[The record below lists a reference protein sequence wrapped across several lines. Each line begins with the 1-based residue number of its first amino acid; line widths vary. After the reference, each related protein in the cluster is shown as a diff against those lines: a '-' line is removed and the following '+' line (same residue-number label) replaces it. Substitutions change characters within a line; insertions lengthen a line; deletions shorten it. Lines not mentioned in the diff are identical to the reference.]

1 MKKLKGIIV
10 SSGIAIGSAKI
21 VDRVKLQIKKKSIQ
35 HHEIE
40 DELIKFEKSV
50 EHVVKDIDNLIEDI
64 SQTENK
70 EILTTH
76 KMILQDPE
84 FSKSIINL
92 VSKELLSLE
101 QAINDHFT
109 DIVKL
114 FNKMENKY
122 YAERAHDYEDVA
134 YRLLGHILKQKT
146 DNLNKLDENSILIM
160 RNISPSGITR
170 VFEKKIKGLCT
181 EKGSKTSHSSIIAR
195 SMNLPTLVGI
205 PGLLDSVQ
213 EDQQVIIDG
222 NDGQIIISPD
232 KETLSYYKKKLAME
246 TAEWEKL
253 QEIINLESKTKDG
266 KKITLMS
273 NIEIPVETRQV
284 VNFKSEGIGLFR
296 TEFLFLDREEL
307 PSENEQYRIYKN
319 IAEKIAP
326 FPLVIRT
333 IDVGGDKLSK
343 ILNIENE
350 ANPNLGCRGIRFS
363 LEHHPIFKI
372 QIKAILRANIYGNVK
387 IMFPMISGVGEVIK
401 AKKVIEQCK
410 KELENKNVEFNGNI
424 QIGSMIEIPSAAL
437 TSDLISEEC
446 DFLSIGTNDLVQYT
460 LAVDRDNDAVESYYD
475 PYHRSVIQLIKM
487 TIDNAHQKGI
497 KVALCGELAS
507 EKDFIPILIGLGID
521 ELSVSPGRLLTTK
534 KEILNCESK
543 KCEKSSEGILNKKR

>member
-307 PSENEQYRIYKN
+307 PSENEQYRIYKS

-350 ANPNLGCRGIRFS
+350 ANPNLGCRGIRIS

-401 AKKVIEQCK
+401 AKKIIEQCK
-410 KELENKNVEFNGNI
+410 KELENENVEFNGNI

>member
-10 SSGIAIGSAKI
+10 SSGIAIGLAKI
-21 VDRVKLQIKKKSIQ
+21 IEKEKLQIKKKSIQ
-35 HHEIE
+35 HYEIE
-40 DELIKFEKSV
+40 DELLKFEKSV
-50 EHVVKDIDNLIEDI
+50 EHVNKDIDNLIEDI
-64 SQTENK
+64 SHPENK
-70 EILTTH
+70 KILTTH

-84 FSKSIINL
+84 FSKSITNL
-92 VSKELLSLE
+92 VSKELVSLE

-114 FNKMENKY
+114 FNKMENEY
-122 YAERAHDYEDVA
+122 YAERANDYEDVA

-195 SMNLPTLVGI
+195 SMNLPTLVSVHD
-205 PGLLDSVQ
+205 LMDSVQ
-213 EDQQVIIDG
+213 ENQQVIIDG
-222 NDGQIIISPD
+222 NNGQIIISPGR
-232 KETLSYYKKKLAME
+232 ETLTKYKKLLAIE

-253 QEIINLESKTKDG
+253 QEIINLDSQTKDG

-273 NIEIPVETRQV
+273 NIEIPAETSQV
-284 VNFKSEGIGLFR
+284 TRFKSEGIGLFR

-307 PSENEQYRIYKN
+307 PTEDEQFKIYKS

-333 IDVGGDKLSK
+333 IDVGGDKLTK

-350 ANPNLGCRGIRFS
+350 ANPNLGCRGIRIS
-363 LEHHPIFKI
+363 LEHHPVFKI
-372 QIKAILRANIYGNVK
+372 QIRAILRANVSGNVK
-387 IMFPMISGVGEVIK
+387 IMFPMISGVEEVIK
-401 AKKVIEQCK
+401 AKKIIEQCK
-410 KELENKNVEFNGNI
+410 KELQNEKVEFNGNI
-424 QIGSMIEIPSAAL
+424 EIGSMIEIPSAAL

-475 PYHRSVIQLIKM
+475 PYHRSVMQLIKM
-487 TIDNAHQKGI
+487 TIENAHKKGI

-534 KEILNCESK
+534 KEILKCEFQ
-543 KCEKSSEGILNKKR
+543 KCEKYSNKILK